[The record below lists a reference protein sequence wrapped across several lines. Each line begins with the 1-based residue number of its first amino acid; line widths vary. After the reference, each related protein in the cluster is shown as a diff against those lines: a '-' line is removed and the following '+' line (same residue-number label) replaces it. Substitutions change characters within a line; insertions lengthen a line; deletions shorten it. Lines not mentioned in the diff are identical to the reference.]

1 MAKAKAK
8 PKGKA
13 KKAAKR
19 PAARRRLPKL
29 PRHRQ
34 YGVIPVRF
42 GRGGQLQVLL
52 LTSRGTGRWVIPK
65 GWPMRKR
72 TPAGT
77 AEREAF
83 EEAGVKGYLLSR
95 RPIGSYRYIKV
106 DEKFTG
112 AILVRVFILAVVEQM
127 QEWPECRERRTRWFP
142 VGRAATLVQERELAR
157 LIKAIPSLVIGR
169 KAENKA

>member
-1 MAKAKAK
+1 MARVT
-8 PKGKA
+8 
-13 KKAAKR
+13 AKR
-19 PAARRRLPKL
+19 KTKNPAKRLALPKM

-42 GRGGQLQVLL
+42 GRGGQLQILL

-83 EEAGVKGYLLSR
+83 EEAGIKGYLLSR
-95 RPIGSYRYIKV
+95 RPIGSYRYLKV
-106 DEKFTG
+106 DQDFTG

-127 QEWPECRERRTRWFP
+127 KEWPESRERRTRWFP
-142 VGRAATLVQERELAR
+142 VGRAATLVQERELSR
-157 LIKAIPSLVIGR
+157 LINAIPSLVIQR
-169 KAENKA
+169 KAGSKR